1 MNQEV
6 KSGGEATT
14 RKHEKLENLHFLHN
28 FLFLLNF

>member
-14 RKHEKLENLHFLHN
+14 RKHEKLENLHF
-28 FLFLLNF
+28 FTPFFLLNF